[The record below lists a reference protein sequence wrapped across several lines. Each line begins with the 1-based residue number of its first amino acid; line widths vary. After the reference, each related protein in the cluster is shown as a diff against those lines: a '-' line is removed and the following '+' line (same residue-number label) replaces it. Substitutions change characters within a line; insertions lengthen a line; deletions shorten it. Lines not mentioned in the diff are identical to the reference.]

1 MLAQAEGGTNSGA
14 WEERILSSLVNKY
27 FVLTTEEK
35 IVQLTVYRGKNG
47 NLRVCA
53 WPRDRY
59 KQELHRSYNERGVAF
74 Y

>member
-14 WEERILSSLVNKY
+14 WEKERILSSLVSKY
-27 FVLTTEEK
+27 FVLTTEDK

-53 WPRDRY
+53 WLCDRY
-59 KQELHRSYNERGVAF
+59 KKELHLS
-74 Y
+74 